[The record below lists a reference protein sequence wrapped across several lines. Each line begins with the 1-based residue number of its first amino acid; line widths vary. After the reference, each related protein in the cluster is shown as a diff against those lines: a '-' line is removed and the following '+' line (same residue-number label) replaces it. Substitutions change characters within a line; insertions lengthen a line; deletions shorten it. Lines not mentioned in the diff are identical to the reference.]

1 MQAVSTEAAPPV
13 TYGAVRRPPFATQA
27 TGSFAQIL
35 AQSAALPRLS
45 PDGGVRWAPLVAF
58 PYRIPGGGVAAGL
71 DRAAAMY
78 EPAIQATA
86 ARHQLPAG
94 LLRAVVR
101 VESSFDPLAVSPV
114 GASGLMQLMPATAR
128 NLGVSNVFDPLENLD
143 GGARYL
149 KRQIDTFGSIP
160 LGLAAYHAGP
170 NAVRAHGGIP
180 PFSTTQR
187 YVERVLALMRSG
199 EDTA

>member
-1 MQAVSTEAAPPV
+1 MQAVSTEAAPLV

-45 PDGGVRWAPLVAF
+45 PDGGIRWAPITTI
-58 PYRIPGGGVAAGL
+58 PYRIPRGGISAGL

-78 EPAIQATA
+78 EPAIQSAA
-86 ARHQLPAG
+86 ARHQLPAD

-101 VESSFDPLAVSPV
+101 VESAFNPLAVSPA

-128 NLGVSNVFDPLENLD
+128 SLGVSNVFDPLANLD

-149 KRQIDTFGSIP
+149 KRQIETFGSVP

-170 NAVRAHGGIP
+170 NAVREHDGIP

-199 EDTA
+199 EDPA